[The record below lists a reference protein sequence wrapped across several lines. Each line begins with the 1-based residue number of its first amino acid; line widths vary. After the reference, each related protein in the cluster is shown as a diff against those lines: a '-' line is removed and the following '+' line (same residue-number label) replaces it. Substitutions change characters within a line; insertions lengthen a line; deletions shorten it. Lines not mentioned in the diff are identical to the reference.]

1 MKPVCQPCRQQGRE
15 REVRC
20 LLLFSHH
27 HVNRHSQCT
36 WTKNPLRKP
45 RTEHHFEAMH
55 KRAENLS
62 VFVRE
67 YRTYAD
73 YLESLLEQCQQ
84 DYHPHYKVDFR
95 VSRPSDP
102 DGLLGPSPNVLD
114 HNFDFTIMGADDHDG
129 SFDSGS
135 DPTKELCSPIQSLKV
150 CRHPCS
156 LLPAC
161 LSCHAQLEE
170 GGLID
175 RYGNTTPILFK
186 LMDRV
191 EQDNDS
197 FPLKLVDKIV
207 SDHRERPSD
216 PDGLL
221 GPSPDMLKVAP
232 ASKKKT

>member
-1 MKPVCQPCRQQGRE
+1 
-15 REVRC
+15 
-20 LLLFSHH
+20 
-27 HVNRHSQCT
+27 
-36 WTKNPLRKP
+36 
-45 RTEHHFEAMH
+45 
-55 KRAENLS
+55 
-62 VFVRE
+62 
-67 YRTYAD
+67 
-73 YLESLLEQCQQ
+73 
-84 DYHPHYKVDFR
+84 
-95 VSRPSDP
+95 
-102 DGLLGPSPNVLD
+102 
-114 HNFDFTIMGADDHDG
+114 MGADDHDG

-197 FPLKLVDKIV
+197 FPLKLVDLNHPQLEEGGLIHHDGNTTPFLIKLMGRVEQDNDSFPLKLVDKIV

-232 ASKKKT
+232 ASKKKTWGRFFC